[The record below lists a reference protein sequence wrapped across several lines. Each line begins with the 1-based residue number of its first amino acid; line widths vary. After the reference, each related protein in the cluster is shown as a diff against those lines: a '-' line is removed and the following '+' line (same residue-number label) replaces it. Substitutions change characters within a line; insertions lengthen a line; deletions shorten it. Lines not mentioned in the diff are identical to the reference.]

1 MKAVWEGTTKKF
13 NGLGLSGISMACT
26 GLALVIASPQESP
39 LQCALYVL
47 C

>member
-1 MKAVWEGTTKKF
+1 MGKHLKKF
-13 NGLGLSGISMACT
+13 KGLGLSGISIVCA
-26 GLALVIASPQESP
+26 GLAVVLISPSESP